1 MNGPPEHALELLEKA
16 ENDLI
21 AGRATLATG
30 KALDTVCFHAQQA
43 AEKSIKAIL
52 ALHDV
57 VYPWK
62 HDLAELLELAKPLAP
77 ELELLSD
84 ATIGM
89 TPYAVEGRYSRS
101 FHPPED
107 EARARIEAA
116 GRVHEL
122 ARKRIEEAGGPPPG

>member
-1 MNGPPEHALELLEKA
+1 MNGPREHARELLEKA

-52 ALHDV
+52 ALHDIE
-57 VYPWK
+57 YPWK

-77 ELELLSD
+77 ELEPLSD
-84 ATIGM
+84 ATIAM
-89 TPYAVEGRYSRS
+89 TPYAVESRYSRT
-101 FHPPED
+101 FRPPED
-107 EARARIEAA
+107 EARAKIETA
-116 GRVHEL
+116 GHVYEL
-122 ARKRIEEAGGPPPG
+122 ARKRIEGAGGPPPG

>member
-1 MNGPPEHALELLEKA
+1 MNGPRDHARELLEKA

-57 VYPWK
+57 EYPWK
-62 HDLAELLELAKPLAP
+62 HDLAELLELAEPLAP
-77 ELELLSD
+77 DLQPLSD
-84 ATIGM
+84 AAIGM
-89 TPYAVEGRYSRS
+89 TP
-101 FHPPED
+101 
-107 EARARIEAA
+107 
-116 GRVHEL
+116 
-122 ARKRIEEAGGPPPG
+122 

>member
-1 MNGPPEHALELLEKA
+1 MNGPREHALELLEKA

-43 AEKSIKAIL
+43 AEKSTGAIL

-77 ELELLSD
+77 DLEPLSD

-101 FHPPED
+101 FRPPED
-107 EARARIEAA
+107 EARARIEDA
-116 GRVHEL
+116 GCVYEV
-122 ARKRIEEAGGPPPG
+122 ARKRIEGAGGPPPG

>member
-1 MNGPPEHALELLEKA
+1 MRERPREKA

-30 KALDTVCFHAQQA
+30 EALDTVCFHAQQA

-52 ALHDV
+52 ALHDIE
-57 VYPWK
+57 YPWR
-62 HDLAELLELAKPLAP
+62 HDLAELLELARPLAR
-77 ELELLSD
+77 ELEPLGD
-84 ATIGM
+84 AIIDM

-107 EARARIEAA
+107 EARERIEAA
-116 GRVHEL
+116 GRVYEL
-122 ARKRIEEAGGPPPG
+122 ARKRVEGAGGPAGA